1 MNLFL
6 RIAGPASVT
15 ATFILMYHQ
24 VEPFSTFFYLFAWY
38 GLIFTFDR
46 AIAHREGRSLIVRCG
61 PRFVHLL
68 FWSAV
73 VWFFFEVI
81 NLRLE
86 NWYYIFVPDA
96 AWLRYANTF
105 LAFCTVFPGI
115 FWIDHYLGL
124 CNLFSSVRGKRR
136 TCSPRTRRILV
147 LAGVA
152 FFVLPLIWPTWF
164 FPLVW
169 LSLIFL
175 IAPVQYG
182 RDPDS
187 ILHQYERGDYGPTLR
202 MLLAGLIA
210 GLFWEFFNFWAR
222 AKWVYTVPFFD
233 ELKLFEMPVAGFL
246 GFPPFAVEC
255 AVIYKLLVWHRLA
268 PEFGQFKGRKEK
280 VTRPALAT
288 LVVTLS
294 IIFAAVTHHYMDQQ
308 TTASVTPRAARLD
321 GIDDTTRRAL
331 ANLQIEYL
339 TQLEGGRSEPL
350 WRELSGHLDPAR
362 CDELKRRTDL
372 ILHMG
377 IGIEQGNRLLQ
388 AGIQSVEALAQLSPE
403 TLHNR
408 LEQSDDPRA
417 PTLPRVKVWIRRA
430 RSEAVTDSP
439 W

>member
-1 MNLFL
+1 MNLLL
-6 RIAGPASVT
+6 RTAGPASIT
-15 ATFILMYHQ
+15 ITFILMYHH

-73 VWFFFEVI
+73 TWFLFEVI

-86 NWYYIFVPDA
+86 NWYYIFVPDS
-96 AWLRYANTF
+96 AWLRYTNTL
-105 LAFCTVFPGI
+105 LAFCTVFPGM

-124 CNLFSSVRGKRR
+124 RGVFSNIRGNTR
-136 TCSPRTRRILV
+136 TCSPRTRGIMV

-152 FFVLPLIWPTWF
+152 CFALPLIWPTWF

-175 IAPVQYG
+175 IAPLQYN

-187 ILHQYERGDYGPTLR
+187 ILHQCERGNYGPTLR

-255 AVIYKLLVWHRLA
+255 AIIYKLLVWHRLA
-268 PEFGQFKGRKEK
+268 PEFGQFKGRREGAA
-280 VTRPALAT
+280 RPALAT
-288 LVVTLS
+288 LVVIVS
-294 IIFAAVTHHYMDQQ
+294 IIFVAVTHHYMDQK
-308 TTASVTPRAARLD
+308 TTASVTPRAAKLE
-321 GIDDTTRRAL
+321 GIDDTTHRAL
-331 ANLQIEYL
+331 ADLDIEYL
-339 TQLEGGRSEPL
+339 TQLEGIRGEPL
-350 WRELSGHLDPAR
+350 WRELSSHLDPAR
-362 CDELKRRTDL
+362 YDELKRRTGL

-377 IGIEQGNRLLQ
+377 IGIEQGNRLLE
-388 AGIQSVEALAQLSPE
+388 AGIRSVEALAQLSPE
-403 TLHNR
+403 ELHNR
-408 LEQSDDPRA
+408 LGRSDDPRA

-430 RSEAVTDSP
+430 HSDAVTGAP
-439 W
+439 